1 MVVVVGCGAPALQFL
16 PTANP
21 VIGSSVGALVA
32 NAPTLFASVSLG
44 ASKTFSFPIAL
55 PFELGGIGMP
65 GCYLLQ
71 SNEVFGLPASP
82 ATASTLQ
89 FHATIPF
96 TPALVGLHYYLQAYC
111 LAPGAN
117 ATQVVASNG
126 IDWLIGNQ

>member
-55 PFELGGIGMP
+55 PFELGGVGIP

-96 TPALVGLHYYLQAYC
+96 TPALVGLHYYC
-111 LAPGAN
+111 LLYTSPSPRD
-117 ATQVVASNG
+117 ATLSRMPSSA
-126 IDWLIGNQ
+126 